1 MRGMRGVGQKTPCP
15 DAVCAGR
22 LKTSRPTTNSTL
34 IYVLSFRAL
43 LGTKIGLLG
52 VCLFNGR
59 FLTFNLRFLDDFSEL
74 PEAGARHKRTLEGG
88 ACEQGASSLPIL
100 DLDVSEER
108 EDA

>member
-34 IYVLSFRAL
+34 IDVLRFRAL

-59 FLTFNLRFLDDFSEL
+59 ILLVILKVLSIVPR
-74 PEAGARHKRTLEGG
+74 
-88 ACEQGASSLPIL
+88 L
-100 DLDVSEER
+100 DLHCRSKSIEKPTQ
-108 EDA
+108 

>member
-52 VCLFNGR
+52 VCLFRR
-59 FLTFNLRFLDDFSEL
+59 FLEKKLL
-74 PEAGARHKRTLEGG
+74 
-88 ACEQGASSLPIL
+88 C
-100 DLDVSEER
+100 
-108 EDA
+108 

>member
-59 FLTFNLRFLDDFSEL
+59 
-74 PEAGARHKRTLEGG
+74 
-88 ACEQGASSLPIL
+88 IL
-100 DLDVSEER
+100 LVNPKVPKIVPRVCRRGRPKHIEYSKLHPR
-108 EDA
+108 PCHVAIG